1 MPYFLS
7 HLLLNKAEVT
17 NNYEILRFQTRI
29 GLFFI
34 DCFADS
40 VQTDRPQVSALSY
53 IPGTIIIMN
62 NKNYK
67 CNNNND
73 NNNNN
78 NSNTLIKQSFVKRLQ
93 ITIYDNH

>member
-1 MPYFLS
+1 MLQITVFGIVAVFLGS
-7 HLLLNKAEVT
+7 LATEQSSGH
-17 NNYEILRFQTRI
+17 EILRFQTRI

-67 CNNNND
+67 CNNNSD

-78 NSNTLIKQSFVKRLQ
+78 YSNTLIKQSFV
-93 ITIYDNH
+93 